1 MKDIGFILS
10 AYIATFASSALLAVY
25 VLRRG
30 RALAAQLPPQD
41 KPWT

>member
-1 MKDIGFILS
+1 MQDIGFILT

-25 VLRRG
+25 FLRRG
-30 RALAAQLPPQD
+30 RRLAAQLAPED